1 MVFITALVATE
12 TCERLNAYS
21 FTTYAIEPSVLIATE
36 VGLLPVAT
44 VAIKVFED
52 VSITPAEEELPLLT
66 KTRDPLG
73 VAATQF
79 GNAKPGMLVSRAPVM
94 SWTVTEFEY
103 WLLT

>member
-1 MVFITALVATE
+1 MVFITTFVATE
-12 TCERLNAYS
+12 IDERVNAYS
-21 FTTYAIEPSVLIATE
+21 FTTYAIDPSPLTATD

-52 VSITPAEEELPLLT
+52 VSITPAEEEFPLLT

-73 VAATQF
+73 FAANQF
-79 GNAKPGMLVSRAPVM
+79 GNAKPAMDVSRAPVM

-103 WLLT
+103 